1 MDKWEYKTRH
11 IKTSEL
17 ELELEIERECFDWE
31 VVNINH
37 GDKLSRVRFKRKIQQ
52 GNGNQD

>member
-1 MDKWEYKTRH
+1 MIMKEEYKTRH

-17 ELELEIERECFDWE
+17 ELELELERECFNWE

-37 GDKLSRVRFKRKIQQ
+37 GDKFSRVRFKRKIQQ
-52 GNGNQD
+52 G